1 MPKVRIFLAA
11 LCAAWTQ
18 YLLTRAIADIAAR
31 SERDCRAVGLD
42 RAEILAGLTQLH
54 GAMSTGTAP
63 SEPRVP
69 RPLGYSKTSASGRGP
84 FV

>member
-1 MPKVRIFLAA
+1 MSKEGVIVPKVRIFLAA

-54 GAMSTGTAP
+54 GAMEHRHRPQRTA
-63 SEPRVP
+63 SIP
-69 RPLGYSKTSASGRGP
+69 RPFGY
-84 FV
+84 